1 MDGLAAEVRG
11 GAVGTRGGTV
21 CGDLDDALVSRDC
34 EVAEPKVMVRAPRI
48 VRCLLLLSKRRNQRQ
63 SAALGGTQ
71 THSDA
76 LREALREALRD
87 ALGRP
92 QRTCS
97 SLSFE

>member
-1 MDGLAAEVRG
+1 
-11 GAVGTRGGTV
+11 
-21 CGDLDDALVSRDC
+21 
-34 EVAEPKVMVRAPRI
+34 VAEPKVMVRAPRI
-48 VRCLLLLSKRRNQRQ
+48 VRRLLLLSKRRNQRQ

-76 LREALREALRD
+76 LREALRDTLRD
-87 ALGRP
+87 ALRDTLERP